1 MANLHSPLGASQCER
16 NYKCPGS
23 YWLVKR
29 SKELIESEDSTEYS
43 AEGTLAHSI
52 AEGRLREYLAKRS
65 NDERSYRHTLGSF
78 PGCVRRIDNV
88 EVVVTHE
95 LLAAVAV
102 YVEFVVNIIERY
114 NLKDKHIKLE
124 EKVSIPHPTTKDLWG
139 KPDAQ
144 LIVEGY
150 KLVVVDYKHGAGV
163 DVDVIDNFQLQYYAL
178 ASFLALPEDIR
189 TDISKVEL
197 VIIQPRTTDVDDGI
211 KTWVRST
218 EQLLDFRKTL
228 DLMVDAVA
236 AAQFEPHNFL
246 NPGYKWC
253 RFCPAKAGCPAIRSK
268 LQKDMGIEFTD
279 VSNVEVKE
287 LTGEEISKFLKLRQ
301 DAISFFKAIEDRAN
315 KMALSGHKIPGF
327 SLQDVLSDREWIDE
341 DEVKRTFSVLGNS
354 LFEVTPPKLLTPT
367 KLESLLKDKKRSG
380 RLSKEEEKLLEYSL
394 KPGSELVQRR
404 VTGKKLKRS
413 LEPSSIAVDSKNTHS
428 DFEGMDLSELVSEI

>member
-1 MANLHSPLGASQCER
+1 MAELHSPLGASQCER
-16 NYKCPGS
+16 NFKCPGS

-29 SKELIESEDSTEYS
+29 SKELMESEDSTEYS

-52 AEGRLREYLAKRS
+52 AEGRLREYLAKRA
-65 NDERSYRHTLGSF
+65 NDDRSYRHTLGSF

-163 DVDVIDNFQLQYYAL
+163 DVAVEDNYQLQYYAL
-178 ASFLALPEDIR
+178 AAFLALPEE
-189 TDISKVEL
+189 TKADISKVEL
-197 VIIQPRTTDVDDGI
+197 VIIQPRTGTEDNEDGI
-211 KTWVRST
+211 KIWSRST
-218 EQLLDFRKTL
+218 EQLLDFQRSIY
-228 DLMVDAVA
+228 LMVDAIA
-236 AAQFEPHNFL
+236 IAQHSPHEFL

-253 RFCPAKAGCPAIRSK
+253 RFCPAKSGCPAIRAK
-268 LQKDMGIEFTD
+268 LQKDMGIEFED
-279 VSNVEVKE
+279 ISNIKTKDLSVED
-287 LTGEEISKFLKLRQ
+287 LAKFLSLRM
-301 DAISFFKAIEDRAN
+301 DAISFFKAVEDRCN
-315 KMALSGHKIPGF
+315 KLALSGHSVPGF
-327 SLQDVLSDREWIDE
+327 ALQDVLSDREWRDE
-341 DEVKRTFSVLGNS
+341 SLAKDTFKVLGS
-354 LFEVTPPKLLTPT
+354 QLYETPKPKFLSPT
-367 KLESLLKDKKRSG
+367 KLENLLKDKKRTG
-380 RLSKEEEKLLEYSL
+380 RLTQEEEKLLEHSL
-394 KPGSELVQRR
+394 KEGSELVQRR
-404 VTGKKLKRS
+404 VTGKKLKPS
-413 LEPSSIAVDSKNTHS
+413 LSVSPGAKVKHN
-428 DFEGMDLSELVSEI
+428 DFADMDLSNLYQEI